1 MDGLKS
7 IVEEITKLRC
17 ELEQDM
23 AKKPQTLSDMCEDV
37 IKSCE
42 RLQEI
47 AIKPYFPKS

>member
-1 MDGLKS
+1 MENLRL
-7 IVEEITKLRC
+7 IVDEITKLRC

-37 IKSCE
+37 IKSCK
-42 RLQEI
+42 RLEDL